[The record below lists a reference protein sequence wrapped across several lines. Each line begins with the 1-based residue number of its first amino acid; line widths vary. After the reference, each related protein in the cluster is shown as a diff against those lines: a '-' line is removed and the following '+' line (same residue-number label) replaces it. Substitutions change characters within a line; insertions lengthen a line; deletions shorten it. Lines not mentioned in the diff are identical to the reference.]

1 LRQLDI
7 SNCMVTQ
14 QVLPYMRRLTG
25 LRDLRISNRVL
36 DDVAYSCDGQTDF
49 SDLAL
54 TQVDKVAVE
63 HENAV
68 QVQIFIFNWLSLNI
82 STFHTLIK
90 NELPISCLR

>member
-1 LRQLDI
+1 MRQLDI
-7 SNCMVTQ
+7 SNCMVTP
-14 QVLPYMRRLTG
+14 QVLPYLRRLTG

-68 QVQIFIFNWLSLNI
+68 QVNKTCFDLTKNCVLIQKHKQLT
-82 STFHTLIK
+82 STMLK
-90 NELPISCLR
+90 RM